1 VRSTCP
7 LVFVP
12 RPEDDPCV
20 RQPDISM
27 ARAVLGWE
35 PRVGLEE
42 GLQRTISWFWT
53 MYAQSA
59 AAPEAQ
65 SA

>member
-1 VRSTCP
+1 
-7 LVFVP
+7 
-12 RPEDDPCV
+12 V